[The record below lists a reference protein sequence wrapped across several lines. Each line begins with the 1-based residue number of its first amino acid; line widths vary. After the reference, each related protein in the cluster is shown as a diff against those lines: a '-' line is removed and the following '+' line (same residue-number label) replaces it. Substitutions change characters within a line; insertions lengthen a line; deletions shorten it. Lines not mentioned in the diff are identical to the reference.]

1 MHKNA
6 LQSSLQLGSHP
17 INTNSHDPN
26 VLMNIYSGEVPS
38 DKINVDIAES
48 IGETE
53 MKKFQHILLD
63 GFYSKVHKKDCSHGQ
78 GKRKI
83 IE

>member
-1 MHKNA
+1 
-6 LQSSLQLGSHP
+6 
-17 INTNSHDPN
+17 
-26 VLMNIYSGEVPS
+26 MNIYSGEVPS

-53 MKKFQHILLD
+53 MKKFQHVLLD

-83 IE
+83 ID